1 MTNTSRILAHS
12 KSVSAALLAAA
23 TLGGC
28 GGGGE
33 GEPSAPPTTVAAPSP
48 APAPAPETPPPAP
61 LPEPPS
67 TVSPACSN
75 CGTVSANTYAGSGVG
90 VWQAINASATPARIP
105 VRIDGLSGQDVTLVF
120 TNQTAVPKIMPT
132 ISLTTPQ
139 ASPVAANALRWKED
153 GGQAVR
159 QRIAEFNREG
169 WAALAG
175 QRSNM
180 SVFSARQSHAPAVVN
195 TTRTWY
201 HADDTAR
208 SATLVLQRA
217 TGDGTTVNFWV
228 EESENTPD
236 RVSPEIVA
244 LLADSFTPAGRL
256 YDTLTSVGGP
266 LWGPHDY
273 SELIPATGQ
282 PIDIV
287 ILNFNND
294 ERPTGMLGYFYGRNA
309 IARHPATNP
318 YSNESVLLYM
328 DAEALYLGG
337 PEALTEMVST
347 MIHEAMHLQSFYRR
361 GVVKGPAYIF
371 EQWLE
376 EASAMMLED
385 LVSDSVSPDYNT
397 IRDMRFPDYVGYRAG
412 SYNCS
417 LIDFRIA
424 SASCNSYAVS
434 GSLGGFLTRQLGL
447 DFYKALL
454 NDFSSTNSVQ
464 VLDSAIRSVKDTSG
478 FGEQLRAFAATA
490 GALMKTPSPA
500 GFGFPV
506 RVDGDFRLPSIN
518 PQDFL
523 PIRTLTQSVPLLL
536 QPYGSL
542 PIVRSAVTGTYSETV
557 EVPAGTSL
565 SVVVQ

>member
-1 MTNTSRILAHS
+1 MTYTSRILAHS
-12 KSVSAALLAAA
+12 KSASAAILAAA
-23 TLGGC
+23 TLGAC
-28 GGGGE
+28 GGGDGE
-33 GEPSAPPTTVAAPSP
+33 QSAPPTTVAAPAP
-48 APAPAPETPPPAP
+48 APAPAPEPSPPAP
-61 LPEPPS
+61 LPDPPS
-67 TVSPACSN
+67 TVSPACSD
-75 CGTVSANTYAGSGVG
+75 CGAVTANTYAGNGVG
-90 VWQAINASATPARIP
+90 VWQAINASATTARIP

-120 TNQTAVPKIMPT
+120 TNQTALPKVMPT
-132 ISLTTPQ
+132 ISLTTSQ

-153 GGQAVR
+153 GEQAVR
-159 QRIAEFNREG
+159 QRIADFNREG
-169 WAALAG
+169 WVALAG
-175 QRSNM
+175 KRGNM
-180 SVFSARQSHAPAVVN
+180 PGFSARQNQGATALN
-195 TTRTWY
+195 TTRSWY
-201 HADDTAR
+201 HVDNIAR

-217 TGDGTTVNFWV
+217 ASDGTMVNFWV
-228 EESENTPD
+228 EESENTED

-244 LLADSFTPAGRL
+244 LLADSFTPAGGL
-256 YDTLTSVGGP
+256 YDTLTSIGGP

-287 ILNFNND
+287 ILNFDND
-294 ERPTGMLGYFYGRNA
+294 GRPTGLLGYFFARNA
-309 IARHPATNP
+309 LKRHPVTNP
-318 YSNESVLLYM
+318 YSNESVSLYM

-337 PEALTEMVST
+337 AEALTEMVST

-361 GVVKGPAYIF
+361 GVAKGPSYIF
-371 EQWLE
+371 ERWLE

-385 LVSDSVSPDYNT
+385 LVSHSVSPDYNT
-397 IRDMRFPDYVGYRAG
+397 IRDMRFPDYVGFPAG

-417 LIDFRIA
+417 LIDFRPA
-424 SASCNSYAVS
+424 SVSCNSYAVS
-434 GSLGGFLTRQLGL
+434 GSLGGFLTRHLGL
-447 DFYKALL
+447 DFYKNLL
-454 NDFSSTNSVQ
+454 TDFSSTNSVQ

-478 FGEQLRAFAATA
+478 FGEQLRAFAATS

-500 GFGFPV
+500 GFGFPE
-506 RVDGDFRLPSIN
+506 RVDGGFTLPPIN

-557 EVPAGTSL
+557 EVPPGTSL